1 MPVAKQNRRES
12 NMAVETQPV
21 TNTLPRNR
29 TFFTRKRV
37 MRTGRELLI
46 HAALLP
52 AALIFMLP
60 FLWMLSTSLKTDQ
73 QLYAYPPIWIPN
85 PLNWANYPNA
95 VTYISFFLYLR
106 NTVIIAVSA
115 TIGALISCSMVA
127 YSLARIPWRGRNILF
142 IATVATLMLP
152 FQVTLIPLFIVFR
165 NLGWVGDFRPLIIPH
180 FFGGALYIF
189 LLRQFFMTIPMELT
203 EAARIDGAGEFR
215 IYWAIVLPLAKPAL
229 ATVAIF
235 EFIAR
240 WRDYLGPLIY
250 LNNQKLYTLSLG
262 LQQYSSQYGRE
273 WGLLMAASVLITLP
287 IIILFF
293 FLQKTF
299 VQGIALTGIKG

>member
-1 MPVAKQNRRES
+1 
-12 NMAVETQPV
+12 MAVETQTATSPV
-21 TNTLPRNR
+21 PRKR
-29 TFFTRKRV
+29 ATFTRKRF
-37 MRTGRELLI
+37 RKTGRELLI
-46 HAALLP
+46 HGALLP

-60 FLWMLSTSLKTDQ
+60 FLWMLSTSLKTDE
-73 QLYAYPPIWIPN
+73 QLYAYPPVLIPN

-106 NTVIIAVSA
+106 NTLIIAIGA
-115 TIGALISCSMVA
+115 TIGTLISCSMVA
-127 YSLARIPWRGRNILF
+127 YSLARIPWRGRNVLF
-142 IATVATLMLP
+142 MATVATLMLP

-165 NLGWVGDFRPLIIPH
+165 QLGWVGDFRPLIIPS

-189 LLRQFFMTIPMELT
+189 LLRQFFMSIPIELS

-215 IYWAIVLPLAKPAL
+215 IYWAIILPLAKPAL

-250 LNNQKLYTLSLG
+250 LNSQELYTLSLG

-287 IIILFF
+287 IILLFF

>member
-1 MPVAKQNRRES
+1 
-12 NMAVETQPV
+12 MAVETQSAPRTAV
-21 TNTLPRNR
+21 TSQGRRGL
-29 TFFTRKRV
+29 TRKQV
-37 MRTGRELLI
+37 REILRQVLT
-46 HAALLP
+46 HAALIP
-52 AALIFMLP
+52 AAFLFLLP
-60 FLWMLSTSLKTDQ
+60 FLWMLSTSLKTDE
-73 QLYAYPPIWIPN
+73 QLYAYPPVWIPN

-95 VTYISFFLYLR
+95 VTYITFFLYMR
-106 NTVIIAVSA
+106 NTLIIAIGA

-127 YSLARIPWRGRNILF
+127 YSLARIPWPGRQWLF

-152 FQVTLIPLFIVFR
+152 FQVTLIPLFLVFK

-189 LLRQFFMTIPMELT
+189 LLRQFFMTIPMELS
-203 EAARIDGAGEFR
+203 EAARIDGASEFR
-215 IYWAIVLPLAKPAL
+215 IYRSIILPLAKPAL

-250 LNNQKLYTLSLG
+250 LNDQKLYTLSLG
-262 LQQYSSQYGRE
+262 LHEYSSQYGRE

-287 IIILFF
+287 IILLFF

-299 VQGIALTGIKG
+299 VQGITLTGIKG

>member
-1 MPVAKQNRRES
+1 
-12 NMAVETQPV
+12 MAIDSQVQGATSRVSATQPR
-21 TNTLPRNR
+21 TMSKRTRNII
-29 TFFTRKRV
+29 K
-37 MRTGRELLI
+37 ELLTHI
-46 HAALLP
+46 VLLP
-52 AALIFMLP
+52 IAFIFMLP

-73 QLYAYPPIWIPN
+73 QLFAYPPIWIPN
-85 PLNWANYPNA
+85 PINWANYPNA
-95 VTYISFFLYLR
+95 VTYIDFFLYLR
-106 NTVIIAVSA
+106 NTLTIAVLS

-127 YSLARIPWRGRNILF
+127 YSLARIPWPGRNILF
-142 IATVATLMLP
+142 IATIATLMIP
-152 FQVTLIPLFIVFR
+152 FQVTLIPLFLVFR
-165 NLGWVGDFRPLIIPH
+165 NLGWVGDFRPLVVPH

-189 LLRQFFMTIPMELT
+189 LLRQFFMTIPMELS

-215 IYWAIVLPLAKPAL
+215 IYWAVILPLAKPAL

-250 LNNQKLYTLSLG
+250 LSDQKLYTLSLG
-262 LQQYSSQYGRE
+262 LHQYSSQYGRE

-287 IIILFF
+287 IILLFF

-299 VQGIALTGIKG
+299 VQGVTLTGIKG